1 MNDLTQIIKQA
12 RADIDAACNIAD
24 LDQVRVSYLGKKG
37 SLTERLKQ
45 LGKLSVEERPQAGQ
59 AINDAKKIV
68 QEAINARREFLDNQR
83 INAKIAG
90 EKVDVTLPG
99 RGQGSGG
106 LHPITQTL
114 DRIESLF
121 AQMGF
126 EVAEGPEVE
135 DDFHNFEALNIPEH
149 HPARAMHD
157 TFYFDA
163 NTLLRTHT
171 SSVQIRFMKEHKP
184 PVRFIA
190 PGRVYRHDSDMTH
203 TPMFHQVEG
212 LMIDEDVNFSQLKGL
227 IIDFL
232 EHFFEK
238 KLEVRFRPS
247 YFPFTEPSAEVDIMG
262 ENGWLEVLGCG
273 MVHPNVLANVGV
285 DSEKYTGLAFGMG
298 VERLAMLRHGI
309 DDLRI
314 FFENDLRFLEQFN

>member
-1 MNDLTQIIKQA
+1 MNDLIQIIEQA

-24 LDQVRVSYLGKKG
+24 LYQVRVSYLGKKG